1 MNHQD
6 FISKD
11 KSLLIA
17 PAGYGKTHALAE
29 CIKYTPDNQ
38 KQLILT
44 HTHAGIASIKEKIG
58 AMDIQ
63 SSKYHIETISGFAQK
78 YVLALNCES
87 EILKQ
92 EDKGYFK
99 YIIEKSL
106 LLFKLESVMRIIERS
121 YKGLFVDEYQ
131 DCTMS
136 QHNMIMLLAEVLPTR
151 ILGDHMQ
158 GIFNFDKINDPLVN
172 FEDDLVDFAYRTTLE
187 IPWRWNKEGNNKQL
201 GASLKEIRRVL
212 ESDNKEIDVS
222 SYPGVTFHKINAGD
236 IYRPRTVYKNEFN
249 KLVINKKGADDLK
262 SLLVLLPDDYRSSSA
277 AIRSDLKSKIDFSR
291 QLMLLEAIDDKDYY
305 IISES
310 IDAIVSTI
318 NSNSEHVKL
327 LKTELFLELFNS
339 TCVKTW
345 FGKYYIK
352 RKSTPHVENCKVLN
366 HYMDAFIEAPSL
378 VNLYAI
384 LLFLRD
390 VLKLKSKRREML
402 NGILASMKTAITEET
417 TVYEAMTQQKNILRR
432 TGRKVHGKCIG
443 TTHLTKGL
451 EFDTVVVLDAHKF
464 KDLKHFYVA
473 ITRACKRLIIFS
485 ETETLNFN
493 K

>member
-17 PAGYGKTHALAE
+17 PAGYGKTYALAE
-29 CIKYTPDNQ
+29 CLKYTPDNK

-44 HTHAGIASIKEKIG
+44 HTHAGIASIKEKIR
-58 AMDIQ
+58 AMDIK

-78 YVLALNCES
+78 YVQAFYCGS
-87 EILKQ
+87 
-92 EDKGYFK
+92 DKKVLGDDKFFN

-106 LLFKLESVMRIIERS
+106 ILFKLESVMRIIKRS

-136 QHNMIMLLAEVLPTR
+136 QHNMIMLLAEVLPTH
-151 ILGDHMQ
+151 ILGDPMQ
-158 GIFNFDKINDPLVN
+158 GIFNFDKFDPLVDFKEDLAA
-172 FEDDLVDFAYRTTLE
+172 FEYRMTLDT
-187 IPWRWNKEGNNKQL
+187 PWRWNKEGNNKQL
-201 GASLKEIRRVL
+201 GASLKEIRRILV
-212 ESDNKEIDVS
+212 SDNKEIDVS
-222 SYPGVTFHKINAGD
+222 SYPSITFHKINDGD

-310 IDAIVSTI
+310 IDDIVSTI
-318 NSNSEHVKL
+318 KSNSEHVKV

-352 RKSTPHVENCKVLN
+352 RKSTPHVEDCKLLN
-366 HYMDAFIEAPSL
+366 HYMDTFIETPSL

-390 VLKLKSKRREML
+390 VLKFKSKRREML
-402 NGILASMKTAITEET
+402 NGILHSMKTAITEET

-464 KDLKHFYVA
+464 EDLKHFYVA
-473 ITRACKRLIIFS
+473 ITRACKKLVIFS
-485 ETETLNFN
+485 ETETLSFN